1 MDLQPSI
8 ILLLSVILSA
18 CRNALSKGISG
29 EVFGSKNFCLLQS
42 MLFLGGACLLL
53 PALNGSINIARETV
67 VLGVV
72 YGLLLL
78 SAQWNY
84 TAAMQKG
91 NLGVCSTVYSLGF
104 LIPTLFGALY
114 WNEHISVQR
123 LIGVSLAIPAIVASG
138 KKEKGTQDNMK
149 WFAHLVVAMLSSGGL
164 GILQKLQQNTAYPE
178 QQTIFVVTGLVCAG
192 VISFVCYVS
201 AKKHDVTPLPRA
213 YTCALGAGGCFA
225 LCNLFN
231 TELAGK
237 LESAVV
243 FPVLN
248 VGSIIL
254 SVLIGLVIF
263 RERPNRRTWTVLML
277 GVASVILISTG

>member
-1 MDLQPSI
+1 MELQPTI

-29 EVFGSKNFCLLQS
+29 AAFGSKNFCLLQS
-42 MLFLGGACLLL
+42 ILFLGGACLLL
-53 PALNGSINIARETV
+53 PALEDSVKIARETFG
-67 VLGVV
+67 LGVV

-91 NLGVCSTVYSLGF
+91 DLGVCSTVYSLGF

-114 WNEHISVQR
+114 WNEHISAQR
-123 LIGVSLAIPAIVASG
+123 LIGVSLAIPAIIASRQ
-138 KKEKGTQDNMK
+138 KEKGGQDNMK
-149 WFAHLVVAMLSSGGL
+149 WFMHLVVAMLSSGGL
-164 GILQKLQQNTAYPE
+164 GILQKLQQSTAYPE

-192 VISFVCYVS
+192 VISFVCYLSV
-201 AKKHDVTPLPRA
+201 KKQDVVPLPRA
-213 YTCALGAGGCFA
+213 SICALGAGGCFA

-231 TELAGK
+231 TELAGR

-248 VGSIIL
+248 VGSVIL

-263 RERPNRRTWTVLML
+263 REHPNRRTWIVLIL